1 MLEQSDLPIVGTVD
15 RTSPMWSLY
24 SIVVL
29 PAASR
34 PSITTWHLK
43 TKNTRK
49 KSPNLKNVFIISCT
63 VRNHTT

>member
-49 KSPNLKNVFIISCT
+49 KSPNL
-63 VRNHTT
+63 